1 MKNYLIL
8 LLYLFIGFVPYFGTI
23 DTIGSQWFYLSIIN
37 ISCLFLFIFDF
48 DLIVHIKSL
57 LKFVPFKIYLFF
69 IIVAF
74 FSLFFSKNISL
85 SLVDFSRLLTTTL
98 SVLII
103 SFLFISSQSFNLY
116 RLSLFISFVLLCEIV
131 YSYFPLF
138 RFLAS
143 NSFFDIDY
151 NSIPNSL
158 KGVTGNK
165 NVNASNIAFKIPF
178 VIYLIYKTKIKFK
191 FFPYIIFIF
200 SCITL
205 FLLSARA
212 TFLSLF
218 LVLLFSL
225 FSLIKSFNRSIL
237 TDSILILFFAG
248 LSSFLVTSIT
258 SNSINVSNRLSTINK
273 TDESASL
280 RLTLW
285 DNAIDYISSNPII
298 GSGIGT
304 WKTESLPYW
313 KDKLTGYKIPY
324 HAHNDF
330 LEITAEIG
338 LIGGFAYLLFFIV
351 LFFKG
356 LIGLNNKDNFRYV
369 LLLSLLSVY
378 FIDAFFNF
386 PLERTISQINFAI
399 LFSLT
404 IYLSYYEQKSIS

>member
-8 LLYLFIGFVPYFGTI
+8 LLYLFIGFVPYFGTV
-23 DTIGSQWFYLSIIN
+23 DTIGSQWLYLSVIN
-37 ISCLFLFIFDF
+37 IVILLYFIYSTDF
-48 DLIVHIKSL
+48 ISYVKSL
-57 LKFVPFKIYLFF
+57 FTFVPFIIYLVF
-69 IIVAF
+69 IIF
-74 FSLFFSKNISL
+74 SFLSLFFTKNLSL

-103 SFLFISSQSFNLY
+103 SFLFISNKSFSLY
-116 RLSLFISFVLLCEIV
+116 KLSIIISVVLLFEII

-138 RFLAS
+138 QFLSS
-143 NSFFDIDY
+143 NSFFDIDF

-165 NVNASNIAFKIPF
+165 NVNASNIVFKIPF
-178 VIYLIYKTKIKFK
+178 LIYLLYKTKSTLKIL
-191 FFPYIIFIF
+191 PYFIFIF
-200 SCITL
+200 ALITL

-218 LVLLFSL
+218 FILFLSL
-225 FSLIKSFNRSIL
+225 FVLVKSFNRSTL
-237 TDSILILFFAG
+237 FDSVLILFFSG
-248 LSSFLVTSIT
+248 LSSFLVTSIS
-258 SNSINVSNRLSTINK
+258 SNKINVSNRLSTINA

-285 DNAIDYISSNPII
+285 DNAIDYILSNPLI

-338 LIGGFAYLLFFIV
+338 LFGGFAYLFFFIFI
-351 LFFKG
+351 FFIAVKG
-356 LIGLNNKDNFRYV
+356 LFRKDILHYI
-369 LLLSLLSVY
+369 LLMSLLSVY

-399 LFSLT
+399 LFSVT
-404 IYLSYYEQKSIS
+404 IFLSKYEQKSIS

>member
-1 MKNYLIL
+1 MKNIIIL
-8 LLYLFIGFVPYFGTI
+8 LLYFFIGFVPYFGTV
-23 DTIGSQWFYLSIIN
+23 DTIGSQWLYLSVIN
-37 ISCLFLFIFDF
+37 ISILFYFIFYTDF
-48 DLIVHIKSL
+48 IIHIKSL
-57 LKFVPFKIYLFF
+57 FTFTPFIVYLIFILFSFLSFF
-69 IIVAF
+69 F
-74 FSLFFSKNISL
+74 TKNLSL

-98 SVLII
+98 TVLII
-103 SFLFISSQSFNLY
+103 SFLFIYNNAFNIY
-116 RLSLFISFVLLCEIV
+116 KLSLIISLVLLCEVV

-138 RFLAS
+138 RFLSS

-178 VIYLIYKTKIKFK
+178 LIYLIYKTKSKLKI
-191 FFPYIIFIF
+191 FPYLILIF
-200 SCITL
+200 SLITL

-212 TFLSLF
+212 SFLSLF
-218 LVLLFSL
+218 FVLLFSL
-225 FSLIKSFNRSIL
+225 FSLVKSFNRSIL

-248 LSSFLVTSIT
+248 LSSFLVTST
-258 SNSINVSNRLSTINK
+258 SSNSINVSNRLSTINK

-285 DNAIDYISSNPII
+285 DNAIDYISSNPFI

-330 LEITAEIG
+330 LEIAAEIG
-338 LIGGFAYLLFFIV
+338 LFGGFAYLFFFIFI
-351 LFFKG
+351 FFIGIKG
-356 LIGLNNKDNFRYV
+356 LNKKNNFHYI

-399 LFSLT
+399 LFS
-404 IYLSYYEQKSIS
+404 IAIFLSKYEQKSIS